1 VIVSIYIY
9 VLTPTTVLAFVG
21 VKITEGLCFF
31 WYYIVVVVNVSVY
44 VCALSVEKNYNL
56 QVLLVSKEPRGRF
69 LVVFFKGMQQFC
81 NVSPMMW
88 WWLGVCMVWC
98 WWCA

>member
-21 VKITEGLCFF
+21 VKITEGLCFL

-44 VCALSVEKNYNL
+44 VCALSVEKIIIYKFCL
-56 QVLLVSKEPRGRF
+56 F
-69 LVVFFKGMQQFC
+69 LRSLGVVF
-81 NVSPMMW
+81 
-88 WWLGVCMVWC
+88 WLFFLKECSNFVMSLR
-98 WWCA
+98 